1 MSEPW
6 LTFAPLQPH
15 WVLPKNLNLPF
26 YFCEGISLRAIP
38 EWVIDNTFVDKL
50 RPALQDK
57 LADGTRHCLAIEY
70 EAAALGSPDTSS
82 TRDPKLAIQET
93 ATIKIQFVN
102 LALWLARPTS
112 LSFKIVVH
120 AVNHGTEWVTR
131 QIQDFDIM
139 CPLENCVPEAL
150 TESDLASAQNIFRN
164 LSSTIDRS
172 TIRTAAGA
180 TFRAL
185 LEQAWPLRFLLHWLA
200 MESLFGPED
209 GREITFR
216 LSQRV
221 ALFLESD
228 KEKAQKLF
236 SEVKNSYSWR
246 SKVVHG
252 LRLSKLKEDESYQLL
267 VGLEQLV
274 RRSFLEVLR
283 DDATARIFD
292 GESREKY
299 LDSMPFK

>member
-1 MSEPW
+1 M
-6 LTFAPLQPH
+6 
-15 WVLPKNLNLPF
+15 
-26 YFCEGISLRAIP
+26 
-38 EWVIDNTFVDKL
+38 
-50 RPALQDK
+50 
-57 LADGTRHCLAIEY
+57 
-70 EAAALGSPDTSS
+70 
-82 TRDPKLAIQET
+82 
-93 ATIKIQFVN
+93 
-102 LALWLARPTS
+102 
-112 LSFKIVVH
+112 
-120 AVNHGTEWVTR
+120 
-131 QIQDFDIM
+131 
-139 CPLENCVPEAL
+139 
-150 TESDLASAQNIFRN
+150 
-164 LSSTIDRS
+164 
-172 TIRTAAGA
+172 RTAAGA

-274 RRSFLEVLR
+274 
-283 DDATARIFD
+283 
-292 GESREKY
+292 
-299 LDSMPFK
+299 

>member
-1 MSEPW
+1 M
-6 LTFAPLQPH
+6 
-15 WVLPKNLNLPF
+15 
-26 YFCEGISLRAIP
+26 
-38 EWVIDNTFVDKL
+38 IDNTFVDKL

>member
-164 LSSTIDRS
+164 LSSTIDRTQFELPPVQHS
-172 TIRTAAGA
+172 E
-180 TFRAL
+180 L
-185 LEQAWPLRFLLHWLA
+185 YSNKP
-200 MESLFGPED
+200 
-209 GREITFR
+209 GR
-216 LSQRV
+216 
-221 ALFLESD
+221 
-228 KEKAQKLF
+228 
-236 SEVKNSYSWR
+236 
-246 SKVVHG
+246 
-252 LRLSKLKEDESYQLL
+252 
-267 VGLEQLV
+267 
-274 RRSFLEVLR
+274 
-283 DDATARIFD
+283 
-292 GESREKY
+292 
-299 LDSMPFK
+299 LDSFSIG

>member
-1 MSEPW
+1 
-6 LTFAPLQPH
+6 
-15 WVLPKNLNLPF
+15 
-26 YFCEGISLRAIP
+26 
-38 EWVIDNTFVDKL
+38 
-50 RPALQDK
+50 
-57 LADGTRHCLAIEY
+57 
-70 EAAALGSPDTSS
+70 
-82 TRDPKLAIQET
+82 
-93 ATIKIQFVN
+93 
-102 LALWLARPTS
+102 
-112 LSFKIVVH
+112 
-120 AVNHGTEWVTR
+120 
-131 QIQDFDIM
+131 
-139 CPLENCVPEAL
+139 
-150 TESDLASAQNIFRN
+150 
-164 LSSTIDRS
+164 
-172 TIRTAAGA
+172 
-180 TFRAL
+180 
-185 LEQAWPLRFLLHWLA
+185 